1 MKLSKDI
8 QAALMADAAQYSQP
22 YAALAASIARD
33 VAKAGAAK
41 QSLWAS
47 FKDALSIAAN
57 SGHTVTALRIGLEV
71 ACSEAEVPAGS
82 FRSYVGTI
90 ANMHGAIVAEQLTLA
105 DAREMSVADAR
116 EKYADKKP
124 KTDLQLAKERLH
136 NAMKDWTAAQIV
148 ALAEVAEEA
157 NEAAK
162 LPEEGS
168 EEGEEQQEAKAA

>member
-82 FRSYVGTI
+82 FRSYLGTV

-148 ALAEVAEEA
+148 ALAEVAEDA
-157 NEAAK
+157 NETAAEAAA
-162 LPEEGS
+162 PAEP
-168 EEGEEQQEAKAA
+168 EEQQEAKAA